1 MDHAFEERKKELEQE
16 CVVPAGMFADVRNR
30 LERFIE
36 PFLESFVR
44 YKQCDHATTVVSG
57 LCSDLERKNAESI
70 AYHFGL
76 DRKTIQHFIGES
88 LWDDAPLRIEM
99 ANQISEQLGADDGV
113 LIFDPSAFPKSG
125 KESVGVKRQWCGRS
139 GKIDN
144 CQVGVYLAYASG
156 KGHALVDG
164 DLYLPKE
171 WVKDKKRMKKSGV
184 PKHKQKYRT
193 RTQMCLELLKLH
205 SDRLPHQWITGDD
218 EMGQPAEFRRELRA
232 MHEQYLLAVPKNT
245 SVADLEIPPPI
256 YDGFG
261 RPPIRPSVRIEKWTT
276 AQPDSSWQQIDVRD
290 GEKGPLIVEVLK
302 GRMETSKRSR
312 GGAAEETCVVIRY
325 RDRDEAIVKQDYYL
339 SNAPYD
345 TSASEFARAA
355 KAEHRIEECFDRGKG
370 EAGMADYEVRGWI
383 GWQHHQTLS
392 MVASWFLNVET
403 RQSEKK
409 SASDHV
415 QPSSRLHRF
424 NPSEGARMR
433 FTPCRKTPGRAS
445 VGAKPDGTPIPLET
459 VQPLATS

>member
-1 MDHAFEERKKELEQE
+1 MDHAFEARKAELEQE
-16 CVVPAGMFADVRNR
+16 CIVEEGMFAGVLDR
-30 LERFIE
+30 LQEFAK

-44 YKQCDHATTVVSG
+44 YTQCNHATTVLSG

-88 LWDDAPLRIEM
+88 NWDDAPLRIVM
-99 ANQISEQLGADDGV
+99 ANQIADQLGSDDGV

-144 CQVGVYLAYASG
+144 CQVGVFMAYASE

-171 WVKDKKRMKKSGV
+171 WVTDKKRAKKAGI

-193 RTQMCLELLKLH
+193 RTQICSELLELHSHRFLH
-205 SDRLPHQWITGDD
+205 RWITGDD
-218 EMGQPAEFRRELRA
+218 EIGQPAEFRRKLRTLD
-232 MHEQYLLAVPKNT
+232 EQYLLAVPKNT
-245 SVADLEIPPPI
+245 SVADLEIPPPE
-256 YDGFG
+256 YSGMG
-261 RPPIRPSVRIEKWTT
+261 RPPVHRVVRIENWTKS
-276 AQPDSSWQQIDVRD
+276 QPDESWERIDVRD

-302 GRMETSKRSR
+302 GRVETSKRSA

-325 RDRDEAIVKQDYYL
+325 KDRDEAIVKQDYYL
-339 SNAPYD
+339 SNATLD

-370 EAGMADYEVRGWI
+370 EAGMADYEVRGWV

-392 MVASWFLNVET
+392 MIASWFLNVET
-403 RQSEKK
+403 RRSEKK
-409 SASDHV
+409 SASDHL
-415 QPSSRLHRF
+415 QPSSRLYCF
-424 NPSEGARMR
+424 AASQGTSMR
-433 FTPCRKTPGRAS
+433 FTPRRQTPRRTS
-445 VGAKPDGTPIPLET
+445 ITAKSDGKAVSLET
-459 VQPLATS
+459 A